1 MFIYYIRYLNY
12 LIKCC
17 FHQINLISA
26 LSQSY
31 GWTILSNSFTNEPN
45 SKVLNGIA
53 LIYNNKY
60 SK

>member
-1 MFIYYIRYLNY
+1 MNY